1 MRPDIRLLSAG
12 FAAGALFGAA
22 ALAGFLSISEPAPV
36 ASATPTPP
44 TFPFDRSNASLAAGI
59 GTDAAEPQPAEES
72 EVSDPS
78 ETVSVTPK
86 DVLALESQ
94 IKDLRIRLASVEQ
107 TLSRLP
113 GAAAAVA
120 NAADSERP
128 EAPRTPQER
137 SAALVAVG
145 VDPIL
150 AEDLIA
156 REAERSL
163 EQLSLRDQAI
173 REGWIGTAE
182 YREELAR
189 INADARPLRDEI
201 GAEAYDRYLFATG
214 EDNRVEVTAVIPGS
228 AAEIAGLQPGDLIE
242 AYADERLFRFS
253 ELRSK
258 TTEGEYGES
267 VSLRVR
273 RGGDVVETWVPR
285 GPLGVTLDSARAK
298 PQP

>member
-1 MRPDIRLLSAG
+1 
-12 FAAGALFGAA
+12 
-22 ALAGFLSISEPAPV
+22 LAGFLSISEPAPV
-36 ASATPTPP
+36 DSATPPP
-44 TFPFDRSNASLAAGI
+44 RPVDRLNTSLAAGI
-59 GTDAAEPQPAEES
+59 GTDIAEPRAPLES
-72 EVSDPS
+72 EVPDPS
-78 ETVSVTPK
+78 ETVSVTPR

-113 GAAAAVA
+113 SASAAVA

-137 SAALVAVG
+137 TAALVAVG

-163 EQLSLRDQAI
+163 DQLSLRDQAI

-258 TTEGEYGES
+258 TTEGEYGEP
-267 VSLRVR
+267 VALRVR
-273 RGGDVVETWVPR
+273 RGGDVVEAWVPR

>member
-1 MRPDIRLLSAG
+1 MRPDVRLLSAG
-12 FAAGALFGAA
+12 FVAGALLGAA
-22 ALAGFLSISEPAPV
+22 ALAGLLSLSEPAPV
-36 ASATPTPP
+36 DSATPPP
-44 TFPFDRSNASLAAGI
+44 LPVDRLNTSLAAGT
-59 GTDAAEPQPAEES
+59 GTDIAEPQPPLES
-72 EVSDPS
+72 EVPDPS

-113 GAAAAVA
+113 SASAAVA

-137 SAALVAVG
+137 TAALVAVG

-163 EQLSLRDQAI
+163 DQLSLRDQAI

-258 TTEGEYGES
+258 TTEGEYGEP

-273 RGGDVVETWVPR
+273 RGGDVVEAWVPR